1 MTAITSH
8 ADPLAKALT
17 PLIRDLLLEEV
28 RRHAASE
35 RAKTAAQVDVQINA
49 EIDAACREVA
59 WASDRYVAARYSG
72 IPEASAHRKLVKAT
86 MHMSAVMR
94 KHGRMPRGAR

>member
-1 MTAITSH
+1 VTAITSH

-35 RAKTAAQVDVQINA
+35 RAKTAAQLDAQINT
-49 EIDAACREVA
+49 EIDSACGEVA
-59 WASDRYVAARYSG
+59 RASDRFIAARFSG
-72 IPEASAHRKLVKAT
+72 ISEAAAHRKLMKAT
-86 MHMSAVMR
+86 IHLREVMR
-94 KHGRMPRGAR
+94 KYSRMPKGG

>member
-17 PLIRDLLLEEV
+17 PFIRDLLLEEV

-35 RAKTAAQVDVQINA
+35 RAKTAAQVNA

-59 WASDRYVAARYSG
+59 RASDRYVAARYSG
-72 IPEASAHRKLVKAT
+72 IPEAAAHRKLVKAT
-86 MHMSAVMR
+86 IHMSEVMR
-94 KHGRMPRGAR
+94 KHGRMPKGG